1 MENDQIHNLIAD
13 AIDDLQHVAV
23 LWQIGVI
30 VASLGL
36 AWVLSR
42 AIRGWFRSDQPGWEV
57 GAAGINRAL
66 FPITALMFVLLGR
79 SVLSH
84 FFSVKILKVA
94 VPLLLSMA
102 AIRVA
107 VYMLRYIFPQGRLVA
122 RFERYIG
129 IVVWAAL
136 ALHIMGW
143 LPEVLSAL
151 DDLGFSVGRHRVS
164 LLIILSSILWFSLTL
179 LSAMWLGSFIEQR
192 VMQASDL
199 DLNMRVVLTKIIRA
213 LLIVVGV
220 MVALPLVGIDI
231 TMLSVFSGAFGV
243 GLGLGLQK
251 IASNYVSGFVI
262 LLDRSIRPG
271 DFVVIDNRAGN
282 ITRLT
287 ARYVVVK
294 GLDGSEAIIPNETLV
309 TQTVVNRS
317 YTDRNTAVD
326 MVVQV
331 AYESDLRQVQQIML
345 DAIRGEPRV
354 LAQPGPSVCLETFA
368 DSGVNMKAVFW
379 IKDPENGQLGLK
391 SNINFKIWDAFKQAG
406 IEIPYPRRDIQLLN
420 AAELTQVNAR

>member
-143 LPEVLSAL
+143 LPEVLSVL

>member
-1 MENDQIHNLIAD
+1 MENEQIHNLIAD

-36 AWVLSR
+36 AWILSR
-42 AIRGWFRSDQPGWEV
+42 AVRGWFRTDQPGWEV
-57 GAAGINRAL
+57 GAASINRAL

-107 VYMLRYIFPQGRLVA
+107 VYMLRYVFPQGRLVT

-199 DLNMRVVLTKIIRA
+199 DLNMRVVFTKIIRA

-220 MVALPLVGIDI
+220 MVALPLIGIDI
-231 TMLSVFSGAFGV
+231 TMLSVFGGAFGV

-326 MVVQV
+326 MAVQV
-331 AYESDLRQVQQIML
+331 AYQSDLRQVQQIML
-345 DAIRGEPRV
+345 EAIRSEPRV
-354 LAQPGPSVCLETFA
+354 LAEPGPSVCLEAFA

-391 SNINFKIWDAFKQAG
+391 SSINFKIWDAFKQSG